1 MTLWYCCIRVKL
13 LRSLIGLKTLDASG
27 SFIESPQAS
36 GKEYDAEGGGQ
47 RSGTTIKASIEI
59 TVVVTLLVG
68 GSFYM

>member
-1 MTLWYCCIRVKL
+1 M
-13 LRSLIGLKTLDASG
+13 DASG

-68 GSFYM
+68 GSFYV